1 MKNVNALWVAT
12 VEEIISTL
20 DDPTQTVIGV
30 TPNLIEME
38 RSLVVPEFQSEADDA
53 IRRLAN
59 EIALR
64 GTFVEAEG
72 VRCLNMS
79 NAEIIEVLKRCAMP
93 NEYVRYAKVTVTGK
107 TGVRIRSRNDGSKVM
122 GTARIVSN
130 DPIAKSKLFP
140 LESDK
145 FLPADVVMQFI
156 KDCDFDYILAID
168 MYYHTYK
175 LVEVDEGVK
184 HADA

>member
-12 VEEIISTL
+12 VEEIISAL
-20 DDPTQTVIGV
+20 DDPTQIVIGV

-64 GTFVEAEG
+64 GTFVEAER

-79 NAEIIEVLKRCAMP
+79 NAEIIAMLKEV
-93 NEYVRYAKVTVTGK
+93 
-107 TGVRIRSRNDGSKVM
+107 
-122 GTARIVSN
+122 
-130 DPIAKSKLFP
+130 
-140 LESDK
+140 
-145 FLPADVVMQFI
+145 
-156 KDCDFDYILAID
+156 CDA
-168 MYYHTYK
+168 
-175 LVEVDEGVK
+175 E
-184 HADA
+184 

>member
-12 VEEIISTL
+12 VEEIISAL

-30 TPNLIEME
+30 TPNIIEME

-64 GTFVEAEG
+64 GTFVEAER

-79 NAEIIEVLKRCAMP
+79 NDEIIAMLKEV
-93 NEYVRYAKVTVTGK
+93 
-107 TGVRIRSRNDGSKVM
+107 
-122 GTARIVSN
+122 
-130 DPIAKSKLFP
+130 
-140 LESDK
+140 
-145 FLPADVVMQFI
+145 
-156 KDCDFDYILAID
+156 CDA
-168 MYYHTYK
+168 
-175 LVEVDEGVK
+175 E
-184 HADA
+184 

>member
-12 VEEIISTL
+12 VEEIISAL

-38 RSLVVPEFQSEADDA
+38 RTIVVPEFQSEADDA

-64 GTFVEAEG
+64 GTFVEAER

-79 NAEIIEVLKRCAMP
+79 NAEIIEMLK
-93 NEYVRYAKVTVTGK
+93 
-107 TGVRIRSRNDGSKVM
+107 
-122 GTARIVSN
+122 
-130 DPIAKSKLFP
+130 
-140 LESDK
+140 
-145 FLPADVVMQFI
+145 
-156 KDCDFDYILAID
+156 
-168 MYYHTYK
+168 
-175 LVEVDEGVK
+175 EVCNAE
-184 HADA
+184 

>member
-12 VEEIISTL
+12 VEEIISAL

-38 RSLVVPEFQSEADDA
+38 RTLVVPEFQSEADDA

-64 GTFVEAEG
+64 GTFVEAER

-79 NAEIIEVLKRCAMP
+79 NAEIIEMLK
-93 NEYVRYAKVTVTGK
+93 EV
-107 TGVRIRSRNDGSKVM
+107 
-122 GTARIVSN
+122 
-130 DPIAKSKLFP
+130 
-140 LESDK
+140 
-145 FLPADVVMQFI
+145 
-156 KDCDFDYILAID
+156 CDA
-168 MYYHTYK
+168 
-175 LVEVDEGVK
+175 E
-184 HADA
+184 

>member
-12 VEEIISTL
+12 VEEIISAL

-64 GTFVEAEG
+64 GTFVETEG

-79 NAEIIEVLKRCAMP
+79 NAEIIAMLKEV
-93 NEYVRYAKVTVTGK
+93 
-107 TGVRIRSRNDGSKVM
+107 
-122 GTARIVSN
+122 
-130 DPIAKSKLFP
+130 
-140 LESDK
+140 
-145 FLPADVVMQFI
+145 
-156 KDCDFDYILAID
+156 CDA
-168 MYYHTYK
+168 
-175 LVEVDEGVK
+175 E
-184 HADA
+184 

>member
-12 VEEIISTL
+12 VEEIISAL

-53 IRRLAN
+53 IRKLAY

-64 GTFVEAEG
+64 GTFVEAER

-79 NAEIIEVLKRCAMP
+79 NAEIIEVLK
-93 NEYVRYAKVTVTGK
+93 EV
-107 TGVRIRSRNDGSKVM
+107 
-122 GTARIVSN
+122 
-130 DPIAKSKLFP
+130 
-140 LESDK
+140 
-145 FLPADVVMQFI
+145 
-156 KDCDFDYILAID
+156 CDA
-168 MYYHTYK
+168 
-175 LVEVDEGVK
+175 E
-184 HADA
+184 

>member
-12 VEEIISTL
+12 VEEIISAL

-53 IRRLAN
+53 IRKLAN

-64 GTFVEAEG
+64 GTFVVAEG

-79 NAEIIEVLKRCAMP
+79 NAEIIEMLKEVC
-93 NEYVRYAKVTVTGK
+93 
-107 TGVRIRSRNDGSKVM
+107 
-122 GTARIVSN
+122 
-130 DPIAKSKLFP
+130 
-140 LESDK
+140 
-145 FLPADVVMQFI
+145 DV
-156 KDCDFDYILAID
+156 
-168 MYYHTYK
+168 
-175 LVEVDEGVK
+175 E
-184 HADA
+184 

>member
-12 VEEIISTL
+12 VEEIISAL

-64 GTFVEAEG
+64 GTFVEAER

-79 NAEIIEVLKRCAMP
+79 NTEIIAVLK
-93 NEYVRYAKVTVTGK
+93 
-107 TGVRIRSRNDGSKVM
+107 
-122 GTARIVSN
+122 
-130 DPIAKSKLFP
+130 
-140 LESDK
+140 
-145 FLPADVVMQFI
+145 
-156 KDCDFDYILAID
+156 
-168 MYYHTYK
+168 
-175 LVEVDEGVK
+175 EV
-184 HADA
+184 A

>member
-12 VEEIISTL
+12 VEEIISAL

-38 RSLVVPEFQSEADDA
+38 RTLVVPEFQSEADDA

-64 GTFVEAEG
+64 GTFVEAER

-79 NAEIIEVLKRCAMP
+79 NDEIIAVLK
-93 NEYVRYAKVTVTGK
+93 EV
-107 TGVRIRSRNDGSKVM
+107 
-122 GTARIVSN
+122 
-130 DPIAKSKLFP
+130 
-140 LESDK
+140 
-145 FLPADVVMQFI
+145 
-156 KDCDFDYILAID
+156 CDA
-168 MYYHTYK
+168 
-175 LVEVDEGVK
+175 E
-184 HADA
+184 

>member
-12 VEEIISTL
+12 VEEIISAL

-53 IRRLAN
+53 IRKLAN

-64 GTFVEAEG
+64 GTFVEAER

-79 NAEIIEVLKRCAMP
+79 NAEIIAMLKEVA
-93 NEYVRYAKVTVTGK
+93 
-107 TGVRIRSRNDGSKVM
+107 
-122 GTARIVSN
+122 
-130 DPIAKSKLFP
+130 
-140 LESDK
+140 
-145 FLPADVVMQFI
+145 
-156 KDCDFDYILAID
+156 
-168 MYYHTYK
+168 
-175 LVEVDEGVK
+175 
-184 HADA
+184 

>member
-12 VEEIISTL
+12 VEEIISAL

-53 IRRLAN
+53 IRKLAN

-64 GTFVEAEG
+64 GTFVEAER

-79 NAEIIEVLKRCAMP
+79 NAEIIEVLK
-93 NEYVRYAKVTVTGK
+93 EV
-107 TGVRIRSRNDGSKVM
+107 
-122 GTARIVSN
+122 
-130 DPIAKSKLFP
+130 
-140 LESDK
+140 
-145 FLPADVVMQFI
+145 
-156 KDCDFDYILAID
+156 CDA
-168 MYYHTYK
+168 
-175 LVEVDEGVK
+175 E
-184 HADA
+184 

>member
-12 VEEIISTL
+12 VEEIISAL

-72 VRCLNMS
+72 VRCLAMS
-79 NAEIIEVLKRCAMP
+79 NDEIISVLKEVC
-93 NEYVRYAKVTVTGK
+93 
-107 TGVRIRSRNDGSKVM
+107 
-122 GTARIVSN
+122 
-130 DPIAKSKLFP
+130 
-140 LESDK
+140 
-145 FLPADVVMQFI
+145 DV
-156 KDCDFDYILAID
+156 
-168 MYYHTYK
+168 
-175 LVEVDEGVK
+175 E
-184 HADA
+184 

>member
-12 VEEIISTL
+12 VEEIISAL

-53 IRRLAN
+53 IRKLAN

-64 GTFVEAEG
+64 GTFVEAER

-79 NAEIIEVLKRCAMP
+79 NDEIIAMLKEVCNA
-93 NEYVRYAKVTVTGK
+93 E
-107 TGVRIRSRNDGSKVM
+107 
-122 GTARIVSN
+122 
-130 DPIAKSKLFP
+130 
-140 LESDK
+140 
-145 FLPADVVMQFI
+145 
-156 KDCDFDYILAID
+156 
-168 MYYHTYK
+168 
-175 LVEVDEGVK
+175 
-184 HADA
+184 